1 MQTCDTH
8 TIHIMAPPGLGHESK
23 AKGGGLYSKE
33 SKVCLFM
40 FMFPS
45 IISGVSDI
53 QTEIPSVLSY
63 TLGQYVYFEVVY
75 ILLWVTVDAQRK

>member
-8 TIHIMAPPGLGHESK
+8 TIHIMPPPGLTHESK
-23 AKGGGLYSKE
+23 AKGGGGGGGLYSKE

-40 FMFPS
+40 FMFLS

-63 TLGQYVYFEVVY
+63 T
-75 ILLWVTVDAQRK
+75 